1 MKPISYNLRT
11 LRACAKRLRH
21 VIDTAPDTNW
31 TVVWRFQEG
40 YRLQVEQEIH
50 EVTGWIT
57 HSSLGGSLA
66 EVERDTRIENRADEI
81 AEETLFLTVKHN
93 PDHLDID
100 QLRILAT
107 VKDMPRVAA
116 LAQTRLRTRVEM
128 SRLSRN
134 ANQPTTANP

>member
-40 YRLQVEQEIH
+40 YRLQIEQEIH

-57 HSSLGGSLA
+57 HSSLGGSVQ
-66 EVERDTRIENRADEI
+66 EVERGTRIEDRADEI
-81 AEETLFLTVKHN
+81 AKEALFSTIKYN
-93 PDHLDID
+93 ADHLDVD
-100 QLRILAT
+100 QLRILAAAQ
-107 VKDMPRVAA
+107 DMPDVAA
-116 LAQTRLRTRVEM
+116 LAQTRLRTRTE
-128 SRLSRN
+128 RLSRN
-134 ANQPTTANP
+134 ANQPNTATP

>member
-11 LRACAKRLRH
+11 LQACAKRLRH
-21 VIDTAPDTNW
+21 VLATTPEANW

-57 HSSLGGSLA
+57 HSSLGGTVQ
-66 EVERDTRIENRADEI
+66 EIERDTRIEDRADEI
-81 AEETLFLTVKHN
+81 ARESLYLTVKHN

-100 QLRILAT
+100 QLRILAAAE
-107 VKDMPRVAA
+107 DMPEVAA
-116 LAQTRLRTRVEM
+116 LAQTRLRTRTE
-128 SRLSRN
+128 RISRN
-134 ANQPTTANP
+134 AKQPTTATR